1 MEKCDQDTPE
11 GWDLE
16 YSGEPYQDRIKND
29 REYWKKFLDECID
42 HSKPLRIL
50 EFGCGIGDYANYLR
64 EKGHKVLGTDY
75 SPKAIEIAKSRYP
88 NTDYSIVDIRDFRG
102 YNCYDII
109 IAFEVI
115 EHLREPEKILYQ
127 IRKSLTPKGQFI
139 FSLPHKE
146 GKFGVMNQHL
156 TLWDHNIIVKT
167 FGRYFNQIKFNIV
180 NHMSDGLNIF
190 GSANRGDLIDK
201 RKI

>member
-64 EKGHKVLGTDY
+64 EKG
-75 SPKAIEIAKSRYP
+75 
-88 NTDYSIVDIRDFRG
+88 
-102 YNCYDII
+102 
-109 IAFEVI
+109 VI
-115 EHLREPEKILYQ
+115 
-127 IRKSLTPKGQFI
+127 S
-139 FSLPHKE
+139 
-146 GKFGVMNQHL
+146 
-156 TLWDHNIIVKT
+156 
-167 FGRYFNQIKFNIV
+167 
-180 NHMSDGLNIF
+180 
-190 GSANRGDLIDK
+190 K
-201 RKI
+201 RVFQQLQNARSVGAL